1 MFQLLLQYATPLWR
15 ATSQSR
21 QVERVSVGVET
32 DPPATPRAG
41 EKRRRA
47 DDQSENDIA
56 RDERLPSPVR
66 PRLEGSAPAS
76 PARSTQSSPARSSE
90 SQATANSRGRRP
102 TTRAANATSAS
113 TGASSSDAGPAH
125 NDRPQAPTAA
135 RATTSRATRADAT
148 ATSTSTRAPSP
159 LARTAPSSAR
169 SPSTSRRVP
178 QPSAS
183 AARGTGDD
191 DDLDFDDAPLGRRPK
206 GKQPAK
212 TRASRCAPTSDTD
225 DEYEPSA
232 AAHSP
237 SVSESR
243 ALRPRR
249 KAAPTQ
255 LNMATLSIDSE
266 TQNDCDDAA
275 DWGAG
280 PSSRRRGTARPQRTE
295 PSGSSSTM
303 GRGQAKGKAKG
314 KAKAKVRVTQLYA
327 GEPKPAI
334 YSGIFVKNLKLT
346 PGDFIYETRED
357 GTVPNTHLPAPE
369 YTGDD
374 SDSDVDPKETET
386 DFIKEDG
393 WGDPDIEGDDAVS
406 VIMSKR
412 AWCRRLGSYDL
423 PERGEGA
430 VNFCE
435 VVGPAYS
442 SRSPYPKAPSGIVVR
457 RLQLVPAE
465 VAPPSIASTSRYPEL
480 VRPVD
485 RTDIV
490 PNARVEGKVCRLLT
504 LAAYGALVTDQA
516 GKPCFPPADYND
528 VWSRF
533 DTVNGEVT
541 IANFRICLDGR
552 CKASPPNEWNPSRYD
567 QVRWCARCKNFF
579 HTLCMKRQ
587 IIKDISDYADRFN
600 AYGQPYLSYL
610 LEQHVFPEDEPRRMR
625 YGFTDDAEDHN
636 DVHDERGLFPM
647 PQTTWQEV
655 AVLPIRRRTFPME
668 TPETNEVVIQHAIQ
682 QVLDGHGADA
692 VPDVSASGWL
702 HDISPQAGLRGAKF
716 ILNKNLRQL
725 RHGTPPRRY
734 LCPGC
739 QAQIV

>member
-1 MFQLLLQYATPLWR
+1 MPRFLSQFATPLWR
-15 ATSQSR
+15 ATMRSR

-47 DDQSENDIA
+47 DDQSANDIA
-56 RDERLPSPVR
+56 GDERLPSPVR

-76 PARSTQSSPARSSE
+76 PARPTQSSPARSSG
-90 SQATANSRGRRP
+90 SQATADTRGRRP

-113 TGASSSDAGPAH
+113 TDASSSDAGPAN

-135 RATTSRATRADAT
+135 RATTSRATRADAPS
-148 ATSTSTRAPSP
+148 ASPSTRAPSP
-159 LARTAPSSAR
+159 LARAAPSSAPF
-169 SPSTSRRVP
+169 PSTSGRVP
-178 QPSAS
+178 RPSAS
-183 AARGTGDD
+183 GARGTGDD
-191 DDLDFDDAPLGRRPK
+191 SDSDNARLARPPK
-206 GKQPAK
+206 GKKPAQR
-212 TRASRCAPTSDTD
+212 RASRRAPTSDSD
-225 DEYEPSA
+225 DEYEPSVA
-232 AAHSP
+232 AQSP
-237 SVSESR
+237 S
-243 ALRPRR
+243 RPRR
-249 KAAPTQ
+249 SAAPTQ
-255 LNMATLSIDSE
+255 LRIPTLDIDLES
-266 TQNDCDDAA
+266 QDGGDDALNR
-275 DWGAG
+275 GAG
-280 PSSRRRGTARPQRTE
+280 PSSRRRSTARPQRTE
-295 PSGSSSTM
+295 PSGSSSTAVGPLAQY
-303 GRGQAKGKAKG
+303 GRRRAKGKAKG
-314 KAKAKVRVTQLYA
+314 KAKAKVGVTQLYA

-334 YSGIFVKNLKLT
+334 CY
-346 PGDFIYETRED
+346 IYETRED
-357 GTVPNTHLPAPE
+357 GTVPETHLPAPE

-374 SDSDVDPKETET
+374 SESDVDPKETET

-423 PERGEGA
+423 PERGEGP

-442 SRSPYPKAPSGIVVR
+442 SHRKTPSGIVVR

-465 VAPPSIASTSRYPEL
+465 IAPPLIASTSRYPEL

-490 PNARVEGKVCRLLT
+490 PTARVEGKVCRLLT
-504 LAAYGALVTDQA
+504 LAAYGALVIDQA

-567 QVRWCARCKNFF
+567 QVRWCARCRTFF

-600 AYGQPYLSYL
+600 AYGQPYLRYL

-739 QAQIV
+739 QAQII